1 MKSRGSPR
9 CCARST
15 ISLYVTVND
24 VFFFS
29 MKRYVTMC
37 PSIGRVVFRLF
48 GDTYPDPILL
58 VSVLLLSFSDIC
70 EPFGQNTF
78 HLHWFGSMA
87 TWPQMR
93 RKALDCCLNFEVW
106 TLLPEPTAFVMR
118 VMLPA
123 ISVSIIVLN
132 SSGPSTMYRPF
143 TNRMVS
149 LSR

>member
-48 GDTYPDPILL
+48 GDTYPDPMLL

-70 EPFGQNTF
+70 EPF
-78 HLHWFGSMA
+78 
-87 TWPQMR
+87 
-93 RKALDCCLNFEVW
+93 
-106 TLLPEPTAFVMR
+106 AFV
-118 VMLPA
+118 V
-123 ISVSIIVLN
+123 VSY
-132 SSGPSTMYRPF
+132 P
-143 TNRMVS
+143 MVRFYGHLAS
-149 LSR
+149 NTP